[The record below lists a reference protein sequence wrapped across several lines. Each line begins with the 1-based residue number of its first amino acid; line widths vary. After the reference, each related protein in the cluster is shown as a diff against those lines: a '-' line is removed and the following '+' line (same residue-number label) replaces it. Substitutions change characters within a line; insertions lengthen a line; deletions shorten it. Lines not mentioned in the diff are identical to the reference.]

1 MQRVASGGGGLRLWE
16 VVGAG
21 NLCRDLVEGRHRATP
36 QRRFPPAVWIV
47 PTALVALG
55 VVLFLLF
62 RGGGGDGGLL
72 GGSDNTIPAF
82 DFRLTRAVPVLVTH
96 HDPKKFDATARDVG
110 TQVGDTMTDLYT
122 EAFLDPA
129 NWRDGSY
136 DEVWPLFEEGSQAAA
151 QQDGTT
157 LTLGPSAGGQFEQ
170 VGQPVGTL
178 NVRVLLDRANQP
190 VTAVAIVKFKA
201 LASAKNGTTMAVVS
215 TGQYFLRSVSDG
227 WLVYAFSVS
236 RDDHEVVIPSPGPSA
251 SPTAAAS

>member
-1 MQRVASGGGGLRLWE
+1 
-16 VVGAG
+16 
-21 NLCRDLVEGRHRATP
+21 
-36 QRRFPPAVWIV
+36 VWIV

-55 VVLFLLF
+55 VVLFLLL

-72 GGSDNTIPAF
+72 DGSDETIPAF
-82 DFRLTRAVPVLVTH
+82 DFRLTRAVPVLVSH
-96 HDPKKFDATARDVG
+96 NNPKKFEATATDVG
-110 TQVGDTMTDLYT
+110 TQVGETMTDLYT

-151 QQDGTT
+151 QQEETT
-157 LTLGPSAGGQFEQ
+157 LTLGPSAGDQFDQ
-170 VGQPVGTL
+170 VDQPIGTL

-201 LASAKNGTTMAVVS
+201 MASAKDGTTTAVVS

-236 RDDHEVVIPSPGPSA
+236 RDDHEVVIPSPGPSPSATAEA
-251 SPTAAAS
+251 S

>member
-1 MQRVASGGGGLRLWE
+1 
-16 VVGAG
+16 
-21 NLCRDLVEGRHRATP
+21 
-36 QRRFPPAVWIV
+36 VWIV

-72 GGSDNTIPAF
+72 DGSDNTIPAF
-82 DFRLTRAVPVLVTH
+82 DFRLARAVPVLVTH
-96 HDPKKFDATARDVG
+96 NNPTKFDATATDVG

-136 DEVWPLFEEGSQAAA
+136 DEVWSLFEEGSQAAA
-151 QQDGTT
+151 QQEGAT
-157 LTLGPSAGGQFEQ
+157 LTLGPTAGDRFDK
-170 VGQPVGTL
+170 VDQPLGTL
-178 NVRVLLDRANQP
+178 NVRVLLDRSNQP

-201 LASAKNGTTMAVVS
+201 LASAKDGTTTAVVS

-251 SPTAAAS
+251 SATAEAS

>member
-1 MQRVASGGGGLRLWE
+1 
-16 VVGAG
+16 
-21 NLCRDLVEGRHRATP
+21 
-36 QRRFPPAVWIV
+36 VWIV

-72 GGSDNTIPAF
+72 DGSDDTIPAF

-96 HDPKKFDATARDVG
+96 NNPKKFDATATDVG
-110 TQVGDTMTDLYT
+110 AQVGETMTALYT

-151 QQDGTT
+151 QEEGAA
-157 LTLGPSAGGQFEQ
+157 LTLGPTAGDRFEK
-170 VGQPVGTL
+170 VDQPLGTL
-178 NVRVLLDRANQP
+178 NVRVLLDRANEP

-201 LASAKNGTTMAVVS
+201 LASAKDGTTTSVVS

-227 WLVYAFSVS
+227 WLVYGFSVS

-251 SPTAAAS
+251 SATAEAS

>member
-1 MQRVASGGGGLRLWE
+1 MQRVATWGGERRLLE
-16 VVGAG
+16 GVGAG

-72 GGSDNTIPAF
+72 GGSDNAIPAF

-157 LTLGPSAGGQFEQ
+157 L
-170 VGQPVGTL
+170 
-178 NVRVLLDRANQP
+178 
-190 VTAVAIVKFKA
+190 A
-201 LASAKNGTTMAVVS
+201 LVS

>member
-1 MQRVASGGGGLRLWE
+1 
-16 VVGAG
+16 
-21 NLCRDLVEGRHRATP
+21 
-36 QRRFPPAVWIV
+36 
-47 PTALVALG
+47 
-55 VVLFLLF
+55 
-62 RGGGGDGGLL
+62 
-72 GGSDNTIPAF
+72 
-82 DFRLTRAVPVLVTH
+82 
-96 HDPKKFDATARDVG
+96 
-110 TQVGDTMTDLYT
+110 MTDLYT

-201 LASAKNGTTMAVVS
+201 LASAKDGTTMAVVS